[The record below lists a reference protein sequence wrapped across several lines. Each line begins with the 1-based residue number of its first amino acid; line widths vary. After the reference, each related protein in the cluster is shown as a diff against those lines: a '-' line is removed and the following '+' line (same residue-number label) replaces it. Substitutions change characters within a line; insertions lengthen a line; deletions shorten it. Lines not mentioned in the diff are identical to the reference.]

1 MKTYQDD
8 LGYLRAG
15 LEDGQAYLLSDQL
28 YGMLAEGQPSGGEYP
43 ALTLGSMLLSLAR
56 LQVEAQTP
64 AQQAEVQQV
73 EAKLDH
79 LRSRW
84 QIAWGKK
91 AAWEFRAR
99 VKQWETYLQ
108 EVRQDSEKKFDFVL
122 VNTGEKELLIQNIR
136 ASNTAFSAVTE
147 AEVMA
152 PGAEVRFTAYARPIN
167 TTPHLRGHILI
178 RTDNAALGEIRVPA
192 RGTITRPDGK

>member
-8 LGYLRAG
+8 LGYLQAG
-15 LEDGQAYLLSDQL
+15 IEDGQAYLLSDQL
-28 YGMLAEGQPSGGEYP
+28 YGMLAESQPSGGEYP

-56 LQVEAQTP
+56 LKVEAQTP

-99 VKQWETYLQ
+99 VKQWETYLN
-108 EVRQDSEKKFDFVL
+108 EVRQDSEKFAGYYRYEVRQRVL
-122 VNTGEKELLIQNIR
+122 LALLEPEALDLEPAYVDMLHGLDAIVEARMVPGPFIW
-136 ASNTAFSAVTE
+136 E
-147 AEVMA
+147 AELEA
-152 PGAEVRFTAYARPIN
+152 AFPREPFWFLYGK
-167 TTPHLRGHILI
+167 LR
-178 RTDNAALGEIRVPA
+178 E
-192 RGTITRPDGK
+192 